1 LWGYAA
7 SAATASSPAKNPADA
22 SPSAKQG
29 TIEVV
34 KLQTISSAVSP
45 VAVVEEMVSKG
56 AYKAARKAR
65 KIVIQAMLATF
76 VFGSVTL
83 LAGTVV
89 VQTGVPFLGAV
100 VFPIALV
107 IVIMLGLE
115 LMTSSMGQV
124 PLAQWRGKARKRD
137 TPRTIGW
144 AFLGHAIGCVIFVP
158 IAWATVT
165 EMGSQPDAPLAVW
178 LREMAE
184 HKTIHYQSL
193 GIAAGIGLVFL
204 RAVLC
209 NWLVSM
215 GAVMGMTST
224 QTGGSIMAIWLP
236 IMVFFA
242 LGWEHSVVNLFVIP
256 AGMVMGAE
264 VGWSQWWLWNQ
275 IPVILGNFVGAA
287 ILTAGGLWLAHHGT
301 MPWNKAGGPMQR
313 ASAS

>member
-1 LWGYAA
+1 M
-7 SAATASSPAKNPADA
+7 AK
-22 SPSAKQG
+22 
-29 TIEVV
+29 I
-34 KLQTISSAVSP
+34 QTISSAVSP

-89 VQTGVPFLGAV
+89 TQTGIPFLGAV

-107 IVIMLGLE
+107 IVVMLGLE

-144 AFLGHAIGCVIFVP
+144 ALLGHLIGTVLFVP
-158 IAWATVT
+158 VAWATVT
-165 EMGSQPDAPLAVW
+165 EMGRDPDNPLALW
-178 LREMAE
+178 LREAAE
-184 HKTIHYQSL
+184 HKTIGYQRL
-193 GIAAGIGLVFL
+193 GVAAGIGLVFL
-204 RAVLC
+204 RAILC
-209 NWLVSM
+209 NWLVSL

-236 IMVFFA
+236 IMVFFG
-242 LGWEHSVVNLFVIP
+242 LGWEHSVVNLFLIP
-256 AGMVMGAE
+256 AGMAVGAD
-264 VGWSQWWLWNQ
+264 VSLGDWWLWNQ

-287 ILTAGGLWLAHHGT
+287 ALTAGGLWLAHHGT